1 MVRGLALK
9 QRNDEI
15 PNDELRA
22 ALPVA
27 EFLHSSFVIRASS
40 FNVIYGSRRRA
51 PPSFRKRQAISGV
64 NCAFSSLRNFAKLER
79 ASVRRISRID
89 CLPATEWESGGDNL
103 ETGPR
108 HFAKTKISRS
118 QTCAG
123 NAG

>member
-79 ASVRRISRID
+79 ASVRRTGRVD
-89 CLPATEWESGGDNL
+89 CLPAIERESGRDNL
-103 ETGPR
+103 ETGAR
-108 HFAKTKISRS
+108 HLPETKISRS
-118 QTCAG
+118 KTCTG
-123 NAG
+123 NLG